1 MSVKYYQNIDFAHGG
16 KEYYIAI
23 GKPNII
29 GWPICITRH
38 GETLPEMNVIYN
50 KTVGGCETL
59 AEAVDYA
66 LTRALGEHVE
76 DLAENICIIANIPLE
91 HEHE

>member
-1 MSVKYYQNIDFAHGG
+1 MSVKYCQNIDFAHNGN
-16 KEYYIAI
+16 EYYIVI
-23 GKPNII
+23 GKSNTI
-29 GWPICITRH
+29 GWPICITRY
-38 GETLPEMNVIYN
+38 GETFLEMNDVYN

-66 LTRALGEHVE
+66 LTRALGEYVE
-76 DLAENICIIANIPLE
+76 GLAENICILANIPLE

>member
-1 MSVKYYQNIDFAHGG
+1 MSVKYWQNIDFAHDG
-16 KEYYIAI
+16 KEYYIVI
-23 GKPNII
+23 GKSNTI
-29 GWPICITRH
+29 GWPIRITRY
-38 GETLPEMNVIYN
+38 GETFLDMNVIYD

-76 DLAENICIIANIPLE
+76 GLAENICTLANIPLE
-91 HEHE
+91 HEYE